1 MQTKERLLYHEK
13 LIFQGEVIDRNVPHG
28 AGICLLNDGCA
39 VLGTTDSTGQFKR
52 GILTGDCLYLS
63 KKGAIRTV
71 VSAGMCSKE
80 IGIFYR
86 SGDILITNLDKQ

>member
-13 LIFQGEVIDRNVPHG
+13 LVYQGEVVDRNIPHG

-39 VLGTTDSTGQFKR
+39 VVGTMQSAGQFKR
-52 GILTGDCLYLS
+52 GILTGDCLHLS
-63 KKGAIRTV
+63 KRGAVRTV

-80 IGIFYR
+80 IGIAYR
-86 SGDILITNLDKQ
+86 SGDILVADLEKQ